1 MAAAVHT
8 HSHRS
13 ASVPALIAGFASI
26 YLIWGST
33 YLAIKFVVE
42 TLPPFLA
49 AGFRF
54 LIAGT
59 ILWFFL
65 LLRPV
70 NRDSPAPSRAQ
81 SKPTFAQWR
90 AAWVVGSLML
100 AGGNGLVSWSEKY
113 ISSGVAALIVG
124 TMPLWMVLLD
134 WILHRNARPTLAVV
148 AGLVFGF
155 AGIAILAGNGD
166 ASAHGATSH
175 WAIGALLLACVFWA
189 YGSLRSRRVD
199 QGSSMLQVSAM
210 QMIGG
215 GVTLLIIGT
224 ISNEWWSVDPSGIS
238 LRSAMAFLYLIVAG
252 SLIGFTS
259 YVWLLSVASPTAVS
273 TYAYVNP
280 VVAVLLGWWLGNEAI
295 TSRTIIA
302 GVMVVGAVA
311 LMTMRKKPGPKP
323 TASLREEI
331 VEPDAIT

>member
-1 MAAAVHT
+1 MAAAVHA

-49 AGFRF
+49 AGCRF
-54 LIAGT
+54 IIAGT
-59 ILWFFL
+59 ILWFIL
-65 LLRPV
+65 RLRPG
-70 NRDSPAPSRAQ
+70 NRATLAPSRPQ
-81 SKPTFAQWR
+81 SKPTFAQWQ

-134 WILHRNARPTLAVV
+134 WILHRNARPSITVV
-148 AGLVFGF
+148 AGLVIGF
-155 AGIAILAGNGD
+155 AGVAILASNGD
-166 ASAHGATSH
+166 ATAHNSTSS
-175 WAIGALLLACVFWA
+175 WAISALLLACVFWA

-199 QGSSMLQVSAM
+199 QGSSMLQASAM

-215 GVTLLIIGT
+215 GMTLLVIGT
-224 ISNEWWSVDPSGIS
+224 IANEWPQIDPSTIS
-238 LRSAMAFLYLIVAG
+238 SRSVLAFLYLIVAG

-280 VVAVLLGWWLGNEAI
+280 VVAVLLGWWLGNETI
-295 TSRTIIA
+295 TGRTVIA

-311 LMTMRKKPGPKP
+311 LMTMRKKPAPKP
-323 TASLREEI
+323 IAPLREEI
-331 VEPDAIT
+331 VEPDVIT